1 MAVEEPFT
9 GIHGYWLQV
18 FDGKGF
24 GTSHTL
30 GPDIARMGLEL
41 ATIPVMSTEAER
53 IFSGSKLTI
62 SDQRS
67 RLGDDIIEALE
78 CLKSWAREQVIFGAG
93 TEVGQVEKMLEDLEQ
108 RALDMEL

>member
-1 MAVEEPFT
+1 
-9 GIHGYWLQV
+9 
-18 FDGKGF
+18 
-24 GTSHTL
+24 
-30 GPDIARMGLEL
+30 MGLEL

-78 CLKSWAREQVIFGAG
+78 CLKSWARGEVIFGAG
-93 TEVGQVEKMLEDLEQ
+93 TEIGQVEKMLEDLEQ